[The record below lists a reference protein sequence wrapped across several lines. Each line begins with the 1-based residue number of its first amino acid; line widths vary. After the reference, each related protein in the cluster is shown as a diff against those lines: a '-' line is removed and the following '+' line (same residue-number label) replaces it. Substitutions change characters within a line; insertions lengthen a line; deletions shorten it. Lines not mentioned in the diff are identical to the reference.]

1 MPFISNLTLGQVM
14 YLLLSSS
21 VTDIVLVKPCYPKCG
36 CGLWISPWGFSG
48 SWLEKNLR
56 SRPDFLNQ
64 NLHLTSVLPG
74 PGGRWGAERGQS
86 VGILQFE
93 NIAVKYLEQCQI
105 WGCFL
110 YILAVIC
117 FSPFSPSSLLLR
129 SFEVQGKELKI
140 THFQGPSL

>member
-1 MPFISNLTLGQVM
+1 M

-21 VTDIVLVKPCYPKCG
+21 VTEIVLVKPCYPKCG

-56 SRPDFLNQ
+56 SRLDFWTQ
-64 NLHLTSVLPG
+64 NLYLSSVLLG
-74 PGGRWGAERGQS
+74 PGGGGGGVEWGQS

-93 NIAVKYLEQCQI
+93 NIAVKYLEQCQM

-110 YILAVIC
+110 YILAIIC
-117 FSPFSPSSLLLR
+117 FSPFSPSSLLLC
-129 SFEVQGKELKI
+129 SFEVQGKEFKI
-140 THFQGPSL
+140 THFEGPSL